1 MAQIQSVSG
10 DGLVVCV
17 CGEREYKARDVIDAA
32 LFRGELEKSWKEFL
46 CRIAA
51 EQRAREL
58 GLELDYVAVEDM
70 AEAFRYTHDL
80 ITAEETEQ
88 WLSDR
93 GLTLEEFT
101 DYFARQYWQTEL
113 REKISPVRAG
123 RAVDVDLS
131 SAPDALRHLF
141 ITDLIFS
148 DELDRLT
155 QQLTWR
161 LAALAE
167 NGRAQTD
174 SKEIT
179 REREEFLERHKIKP
193 PKIADW
199 LGQIDRDEE
208 WLEEIL
214 AMEAAYRK
222 SRETVLN
229 SHAQKKQLAMLRVPL
244 TQFEAEVIEVESRD
258 AAKEALMCIQ
268 EDGMSMEQVATEARY
283 PFRHVTFHQQDI
295 PDDLQQKFWAVR
307 PGDFLDPV
315 PRGDG
320 FELYRVV
327 KRAEADLNDATVRER
342 IDDRLLERHFSA
354 LARDHVELRLAASVS
369 ME

>member
-1 MAQIQSVSG
+1 MAPIQSVSS
-10 DGLVVCV
+10 DALVVCA
-17 CGEREYKARDVIDAA
+17 CDGREYNARDVIDAA

-46 CRIAA
+46 CRVVA
-51 EQRAREL
+51 EKRARES

-80 ITAEETEQ
+80 ITTEETEQ
-88 WLSDR
+88 WLSER

-113 REKISPVRAG
+113 RDKISPEY
-123 RAVDVDLS
+123 VDLS
-131 SAPDALRHLF
+131 SAPDVLRHLF

-167 NGRAQTD
+167 NGRAHTD

-179 REREEFLERHKIKP
+179 REREEFLERHKINPAKM
-193 PKIADW
+193 ADW
-199 LGQIDRDEE
+199 LSQIERDEE
-208 WLEEIL
+208 WLGEML
-214 AMEAAYRK
+214 AMEAAYQK
-222 SRETVLN
+222 SRETILN

-283 PFRHVTFHQQDI
+283 PFRRVAFHQQDI

-307 PGDFLDPV
+307 PGDFLEPV

-327 KRAEADLNDATVRER
+327 KRAEPNLNDATVRQR
-342 IDDRLLERHFSA
+342 IGDRLLERHFSA
-354 LARDHVELRLAASVS
+354 LARDHVELRLPASVS